1 MGVIANVGDDDFD
14 KRVVGK
20 VPVGLPV
27 GPELLNIT
35 RIPKMR
41 ITIKLDRDVI
51 AYFKHQAA
59 ETAKGYQTLINDAL
73 RQYIGLASN
82 TDVLTNLI
90 ERVKR
95 LEQSMLR

>member
-1 MGVIANVGDDDFD
+1 VADDNFD
-14 KRVVGK
+14 RRVVERAPMVLSAGS
-20 VPVGLPV
+20 
-27 GPELLNIT
+27 ELLNIS

-51 AYFKHQAA
+51 AHFKHQAA
-59 ETAKGYQTLINDAL
+59 ETARGYQTLINDAL
-73 RQYIGLASN
+73 RQYVGLASN
-82 TDVLTNLI
+82 TDILTNLI

>member
-1 MGVIANVGDDDFD
+1 MIANVADDDFD
-14 KRVVGK
+14 KNVVRRVPAVLTAGT
-20 VPVGLPV
+20 
-27 GPELLNIT
+27 ELVNIT

-41 ITIKLDRDVI
+41 ITINLDTDVV

-59 ETAKGYQTLINDAL
+59 ETARGYQTLINDAL
-73 RQYIGLASN
+73 RQYIGLASK

>member
-1 MGVIANVGDDDFD
+1 MADDDFD
-14 KRVVGK
+14 KHVVRRVPAV
-20 VPVGLPV
+20 LAA
-27 GPELLNIT
+27 GPELVNIT

-41 ITIKLDRDVI
+41 ITINLDTDVV

-59 ETAKGYQTLINDAL
+59 ETARGYQTLINDAL
-73 RQYIGLASN
+73 RQYVGLASK

>member
-1 MGVIANVGDDDFD
+1 MQDSDFD
-14 KRVVGK
+14 KHMVERASAVIPTGT
-20 VPVGLPV
+20 
-27 GPELLNIT
+27 ELLNLT

-41 ITIKLDRDVI
+41 ITINLDRDII

-59 ETAKGYQTLINDAL
+59 ETARGYQTLINDAL
-73 RQYIGLASN
+73 RQYIGLASK

>member
-1 MGVIANVGDDDFD
+1 MADNDFD
-14 KRVVGK
+14 KHVVERAPAV
-20 VPVGLPV
+20 VPAGT
-27 GPELLNIT
+27 ELLNIT

-41 ITIKLDRDVI
+41 ITINLDRDVV

-59 ETAKGYQTLINDAL
+59 ETARGYQTLINDAL
-73 RQYIGLASN
+73 RQYIGLASK

>member
-1 MGVIANVGDDDFD
+1 VIANVADDDFD
-14 KRVVGK
+14 KNVVRRVPAVLTAGT
-20 VPVGLPV
+20 
-27 GPELLNIT
+27 ELVNIT

-41 ITIKLDRDVI
+41 ITINLDTDVV

-59 ETAKGYQTLINDAL
+59 ETARGYQTLINDAL
-73 RQYIGLASN
+73 RQYIGLASK

>member
-1 MGVIANVGDDDFD
+1 VIAIVADDDFD
-14 KRVVGK
+14 MRVVGRA
-20 VPVGLPV
+20 PVVLPP
-27 GPELLNIT
+27 GTELLNIT

-59 ETAKGYQTLINDAL
+59 ETARGYQTLINDAL
-73 RQYIGLASN
+73 RQYVGLASN

>member
-1 MGVIANVGDDDFD
+1 VQDSDFD
-14 KRVVGK
+14 KHMVERASAVIPTGT
-20 VPVGLPV
+20 
-27 GPELLNIT
+27 ELLNLT

-41 ITIKLDRDVI
+41 ITINLDRDII

-59 ETAKGYQTLINDAL
+59 ETARGYQTLINDAL
-73 RQYIGLASN
+73 RQYIGLASK

>member
-1 MGVIANVGDDDFD
+1 MQDSDFD
-14 KRVVGK
+14 KHMVERASAVIPTGT
-20 VPVGLPV
+20 
-27 GPELLNIT
+27 ELLNLT

-41 ITIKLDRDVI
+41 ITINLDRDII

-59 ETAKGYQTLINDAL
+59 ETARGYQTLINDAL
-73 RQYIGLASN
+73 RQYIGLAST